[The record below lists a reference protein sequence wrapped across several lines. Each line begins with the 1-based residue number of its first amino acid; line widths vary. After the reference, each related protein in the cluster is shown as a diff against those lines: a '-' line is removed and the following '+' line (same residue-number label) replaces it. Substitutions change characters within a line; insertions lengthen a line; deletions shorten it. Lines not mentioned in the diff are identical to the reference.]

1 VSDPARDISA
11 GSATPLPARPARGRR
26 LEAACLA
33 CVAACAAWALWP
45 LDRSG
50 STATAGSA
58 APARPAVDAPAASF
72 DLAAFRTPLWV
83 APIPP
88 PAPPAPPPPPPPPPP
103 LRLQLIG
110 IVAAASD
117 GRHPGTLSAVI
128 FDPDTGRLHTVGPG
142 APVGRAIVER
152 VAAGAVSVR
161 EGALVREL
169 RLRPA
174 EGRP

>member
-1 VSDPARDISA
+1 MSEAA
-11 GSATPLPARPARGRR
+11 ETATIPIAAPTSSGQASTIPSRR

-50 STATAGSA
+50 STATADIA
-58 APARPAVDAPAASF
+58 AQAEPAAEAPAPPL

-83 APIPP
+83 APVPP
-88 PAPPAPPPPPPPPPP
+88 PTPPAPPPPPPP

-110 IVAAASD
+110 IVDAPPGEQGS
-117 GRHPGTLSAVI
+117 GTLAAVI
-128 FDPDTGRLHTVGPG
+128 FDPDTGRLHTVGAG
-142 APVGRAIVER
+142 ASVGRAVVER

-169 RLRPA
+169 RLRPQEA
-174 EGRP
+174 RP

>member
-1 VSDPARDISA
+1 MSKPAHDISA
-11 GSATPLPARPARGRR
+11 GLATPVPANPSRARR
-26 LEAACLA
+26 LEAACLG
-33 CVAACAAWALWP
+33 CVAACAVWALWP

-50 STATAGSA
+50 STATAA
-58 APARPAVDAPAASF
+58 AAAQAQPAADAPTLPL

-83 APIPP
+83 APVPP
-88 PAPPAPPPPPPPPPP
+88 PTPPAPPPPPPP

-110 IVAAASD
+110 IIDAPSGAQGSGA
-117 GRHPGTLSAVI
+117 LAAVI

-142 APVGRAIVER
+142 APVGRAVVER

-161 EGALVREL
+161 EGAVIREL
-169 RLRPA
+169 RLRPG